1 MKKGDLINIQY
12 GMEGNFCNV
21 RIRSIEVKQGDE
33 TTYIVGIMQSNGH
46 IDQIQIDYAEI
57 IKVAVENE
65 VKEKGCMKMTESR
78 TVGVF
83 KKLREVQCK
92 LIAPKNQYNTF
103 GKYKY
108 RSCEDIL
115 EGVKPLLS
123 EVGATL
129 VISDKIV
136 SIADRIYVEATATFT
151 DEETC
156 ETISNTASAREP
168 LSKKGMDDSQVTGA
182 TSSYARKYA
191 LNGLFCIDDTK
202 DADTDQYANQTKSSE
217 NQQQNP
223 PKQNTQQQAPPQNQ
237 EQEFSTEDRTISEP
251 MYNTILKEM
260 ERTHVQESQLLVH
273 VKSKNIKTMLVS
285 EFNYIMQM
293 FKATPTFHC

>member
-1 MKKGDLINIQY
+1 
-12 GMEGNFCNV
+12 
-21 RIRSIEVKQGDE
+21 
-33 TTYIVGIMQSNGH
+33 
-46 IDQIQIDYAEI
+46 
-57 IKVAVENE
+57 
-65 VKEKGCMKMTESR
+65 
-78 TVGVF
+78 
-83 KKLREVQCK
+83 
-92 LIAPKNQYNTF
+92 
-103 GKYKY
+103 
-108 RSCEDIL
+108 
-115 EGVKPLLS
+115 
-123 EVGATL
+123 
-129 VISDKIV
+129 
-136 SIADRIYVEATATFT
+136 
-151 DEETC
+151 
-156 ETISNTASAREP
+156 
-168 LSKKGMDDSQVTGA
+168 MDDSQVTGA

-202 DADTDQYANQTKSSE
+202 DADTDQYANQTKSSG

-285 EFNYIMQM
+285 EFNNIMQM